1 MTRINHSHTP
11 SLQSRTSDSF
21 EWPEQAG
28 RQSFGTLISEYRK
41 RAKLEVK
48 DLARRTK
55 LSTLAVAKIEN
66 GTRMAT
72 SKSVDALIRA
82 LALSEVEEAMLKESS
97 KANQQFGT
105 VIKMER
111 ERRGLSMRDIAYDV
125 GLSHGALQKIEGG
138 LIQPT
143 ISTVLRIADALKLDE
158 WAWGQFLSYFMR
170 ESGPGSIK
178 EQVILEII
186 RQAGIDA
193 VIAKESNKLR
203 INIKLGLKV
212 RVALSVEKI

>member
-1 MTRINHSHTP
+1 MTRIDHSNSI
-11 SLQSRTSDSF
+11 SLHSRNSNST
-21 EWPEQAG
+21 EWPEYTG
-28 RQSFGTLISEYRK
+28 GQSFGTLISEYRK

-55 LSTLAVAKIEN
+55 LSTLAVVKIEN
-66 GTRMAT
+66 GTRMPT

-82 LALSEVEEAMLKESS
+82 LELSEVEEAMLKECSR
-97 KANQQFGT
+97 ANQQFGT

-158 WAWGQFLSYFMR
+158 WTWGQFLSHFMKKSDYGTI
-170 ESGPGSIK
+170 E
-178 EQVILEII
+178 EQVVLEII

-193 VIAKESNKLR
+193 VINTDFNKLR
-203 INIKLGLKV
+203 INLKLGLKV
-212 RVALSVEKI
+212 RVALSVEKL